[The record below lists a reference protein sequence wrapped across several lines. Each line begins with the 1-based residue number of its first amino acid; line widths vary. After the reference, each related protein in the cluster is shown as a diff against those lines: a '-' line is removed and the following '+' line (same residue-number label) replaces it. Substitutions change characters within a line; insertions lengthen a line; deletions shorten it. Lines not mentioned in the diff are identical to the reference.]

1 MTTCPLAR
9 KRKQEASVTA
19 EEPAA
24 KVLKQEM
31 KDENEGDTVLLKEVS
46 DIPCDL
52 VRVKEE
58 PITEDDSVVF
68 KGPDTIVLAPLQIKD
83 EANTSVNEEAKNET
97 NKENEIEALRR
108 IEQECAR
115 IQRENSE
122 NTTSAVDSEMDTILS
137 PVAIQLQVQNII
149 HGESLN
155 IIHRDS
161 EERGNFSKPESQ
173 ISHIVDRGRLNQ
185 ETVVAESENI
195 NGTGTDKQGFIT
207 LSDSNEKSN
216 EPRPGVSSGSSS
228 GVSKVNEGSHIIVKQ
243 ELNDDS
249 DEEMDDSGE
258 YMVLAEWTDGKLEE
272 AGTTVADKEND
283 KEKDQAVAK
292 CKYLWH

>member
-9 KRKQEASVTA
+9 KRKQEASGTA

-24 KVLKQEM
+24 KVPKQEM
-31 KDENEGDTVLLKEVS
+31 KDEHEGDTVLLKEVS

-58 PITEDDSVVF
+58 PISEDDSVVF
-68 KGPDTIVLAPLQIKD
+68 KGPDSVVVAAHQIKD
-83 EANTSVNEEAKNET
+83 EANTGVNEEEKNET

-122 NTTSAVDSEMDTILS
+122 NTTSAADSEMDTILS

-155 IIHRDS
+155 IIQRDS
-161 EERGNFSKPESQ
+161 EDGRNFSKPASQ
-173 ISHIVDRGRLNQ
+173 ISHIDDRVRLNQ
-185 ETVVAESENI
+185 ETVLAESENI
-195 NGTGTDKQGFIT
+195 NRTETNEQGFIT

-228 GVSKVNEGSHIIVKQ
+228 GVSKVFEDSHIVVKQ

-283 KEKDQAVAK
+283 KEKDQAVVK
-292 CKYLWH
+292 RKYPLH